1 MMNRKSHPPSFSPR
15 WSNRLYAIASAI
27 YRKRPVWM
35 VSFSASEASLSEG
48 LRAACASTAMLA
60 VGNLLH
66 DPTFAWAAIG
76 AFWTCLADAAGSNRA
91 RFASMMGFALLSTLC
106 GGLTALASASGT
118 AVAALAVLVFTSL
131 GAFGRIWGAATS
143 QVTILAATACVV
155 MVDRPMRDVRE
166 GLAFLGVYLLGC
178 LFAVALSLTVWRIHP
193 FGASRASLRTVYWR
207 LADIALDSARLLQQ
221 RSTPRE
227 WATHA
232 AQFRADARAALER
245 SRKALARVPAT
256 RTGARETY
264 DTLLG
269 LLTEGEALFAY
280 LIAVSG
286 ACEKMPAGAN
296 NEPPARHT
304 VRAARLLAGM
314 GELLRNIG
322 VDANEARWTHLARL
336 QMRLRR
342 LARRLE
348 PALMEPVKLKSDF
361 ELVDFTPVQA
371 PPRFA
376 GSVAVTLARVWST
389 LKANLS
395 FESVGLRHAA
405 RVGVTTTAGFLVIRA
420 LGLPFGYWATMAT
433 LLILQPSIAA
443 TWPRSIER
451 AAGSIVGGVLAA
463 GIGYAI
469 HSPLGI
475 SLAVFPLVMA
485 TMALRPVSYSLF
497 VLFLTPTFVLVA
509 DFATPG
515 ASEFAFALTRLG
527 NNVLGCVLA
536 LFATFYLWPTREK
549 TDYRAYLGDAVRAN
563 LAYLLAALESPRR
576 NEKEVER
583 LRRAAGLGS
592 NNAEEALARVRL
604 EKLEDSMV
612 DTVTLTVL
620 SLLRKMAGTATQLR
634 LSANRHEQHD
644 MDAQLRAW
652 VTAVSADI
660 EAALNRTIVPLRHEL
675 PARAR
680 LSSLEADAVG
690 ELALMQRLL
699 AERMRE
705 ARG

>member
-1 MMNRKSHPPSFSPR
+1 MMSRKSNPPSSSPR
-15 WSNRLYAIASAI
+15 WSNRLYAIVTAI

-60 VGNLLH
+60 LGNLLH

-106 GGLTALASASGT
+106 GGLTAFASAGGT
-118 AVAALAVLVFTSL
+118 LLAALAVLAFTSL

-166 GLAFLGVYLLGC
+166 GLAFLGVYLIGC
-178 LFAVALSLTVWRIHP
+178 LFAVALSLTVWRIQP
-193 FGASRASLRTVYWR
+193 FGASRSSLRAVYLR
-207 LADIALDSARLLQQ
+207 LADIAFDSARLLQQ
-221 RSTPRE
+221 RSTPGE

-232 AQFRADARAALER
+232 AKFRADARAALER
-245 SRKALARVPAT
+245 SRKALASVPAT
-256 RTGARETY
+256 RTGGRETY
-264 DTLLG
+264 DALLG

-286 ACEKMPAGAN
+286 ACEKMPGDAGRAN
-296 NEPPARHT
+296 RT
-304 VRAARLLAGM
+304 TRAAHLLTGM
-314 GELLRNIG
+314 SEMLRSIG
-322 VDANEARWTHLARL
+322 ADANEARWTHLAGL
-336 QMRLRR
+336 QLRLRR

-348 PALMEPVKLKSDF
+348 TVLMEPVTLKSDF
-361 ELVDFTPVQA
+361 ELVDFAPVQSP
-371 PPRFA
+371 PPRWRHSA
-376 GSVAVTLARVWST
+376 AAMLARIWST

-395 FESVGLRHAA
+395 PESVGLRHAA

-420 LGLPFGYWATMAT
+420 FALPFGYWATMAT

-515 ASEFAFALTRLG
+515 ANEFAYALTRLG

-549 TDYRAYLGDAVRAN
+549 TDYRAYLSDAVRAN
-563 LAYLLAALESPRR
+563 LAYLNAALESPRR
-576 NEKEVER
+576 SEKDMER

-592 NNAEEALARVRL
+592 NNAEEAIARIRL
-604 EKLEDSMV
+604 EKLEDSMA

-620 SLLRKMAGTATQLR
+620 SVLRKMAGTATQLR
-634 LSANRHEQHD
+634 LSANRRNMHD
-644 MDAQLRAW
+644 ELRAW
-652 VTAVSADI
+652 MAAVNADI
-660 EAALNRTIVPLRHEL
+660 EAALNRTIPPLRHEL
-675 PARAR
+675 PARER
-680 LSSLEADAVG
+680 LTSLEADAVG

-699 AERMRE
+699 TERMRE

>member
-1 MMNRKSHPPSFSPR
+1 MMNRKSNLASSSPR
-15 WSNRLYAIASAI
+15 WSNRLYAIATAI

-60 VGNLLH
+60 LGNLLH
-66 DPTFAWAAIG
+66 DPIFAWAAIG

-91 RFASMMGFALLSTLC
+91 RLASMMGFALLSTLC
-106 GGLTALASASGT
+106 GGLTAFASTEGT
-118 AVAALAVLVFTSL
+118 AFAALALLIFTSL

-166 GLAFLGVYLLGC
+166 GLAFLGVYLIGC

-193 FGASRASLRTVYWR
+193 FGASRASLRTVYVR
-207 LADIALDSARLLQQ
+207 LADIAFDSARLLQQ
-221 RSTPRE
+221 HSTPRE

-232 AQFRADARAALER
+232 AKFRADARAALER
-245 SRKALARVPAT
+245 SRKALASVPAT
-256 RTGARETY
+256 RTGAREAY
-264 DTLLG
+264 DTLLA

-286 ACEKMPAGAN
+286 ACEKMPGDERRA
-296 NEPPARHT
+296 T
-304 VRAARLLAGM
+304 RAARLLTGM
-314 GELLRNIG
+314 GETLRSIGAQTNEGRWALL
-322 VDANEARWTHLARL
+322 AEL
-336 QMRLRR
+336 QLRIRR
-342 LARRLE
+342 LAGRLE
-348 PALMEPVKLKSDF
+348 NALMEPVKLKSDF

-371 PPRFA
+371 PPPRFA
-376 GSVAVTLARVWST
+376 DSVAATLARVWAT

-395 FESVGLRHAA
+395 LESVGLRHAA

-515 ASEFAFALTRLG
+515 ASEFAYALTRLG

-549 TDYRAYLGDAVRAN
+549 SDYRTYLGDAVRAN
-563 LAYLLAALESPRR
+563 LAYLIAALESPRR
-576 NEKEVER
+576 SEKDMER

-592 NNAEEALARVRL
+592 NNAEEAIARIRL
-604 EKLEDSMV
+604 EKLEDSLV

-634 LSANRHEQHD
+634 LSANRREMQDSHD
-644 MDAQLRAW
+644 ELRVWLA
-652 VTAVSADI
+652 AVNADI
-660 EAALNRTIVPLRHEL
+660 EAALNRTILPLRHDL
-675 PARAR
+675 PARER
-680 LSSLEADAVG
+680 LTSLEADAVG

-699 AERMRE
+699 TERMRE

>member
-1 MMNRKSHPPSFSPR
+1 MLNRKSNPSSPR
-15 WSNRLYAIASAI
+15 WSSRLYASLYALVTAI
-27 YRKRPVWM
+27 YRGRPVWM
-35 VSFSASEASLSEG
+35 VSFSTSEANLSEG
-48 LRAACASTAMLA
+48 LRAACASTAML
-60 VGNLLH
+60 VLGNLLH
-66 DPTFAWAAIG
+66 DPAFAWAAIG

-91 RFASMMGFALLSTLC
+91 RFASMMGFALLSTVC
-106 GGLTALASASGT
+106 GAVTAFASGEGT
-118 AVAALAVLVFTSL
+118 VFAALAILAFTTL

-155 MVDRPMRDVRE
+155 MVDRPMRDFRE
-166 GLAFLGVYLLGC
+166 GAAFLGIYLAGC
-178 LFAVALSLTVWRIHP
+178 LFAVVLSLTVWRIHP
-193 FGASRASLRTVYWR
+193 FGTSRASLRAVYLR
-207 LADIALDSARLLQQ
+207 LADIAFDSARLLEQHAAPGQ
-221 RSTPRE
+221 

-232 AQFRADARAALER
+232 AKFRADARATLER
-245 SRKALARVPAT
+245 SRKARANVPDS
-256 RTGARETY
+256 RTAGRETY
-264 DTLLG
+264 DNLLA
-269 LLTEGEALFAY
+269 LLTESEALFAY
-280 LIAVSG
+280 LIAVTG
-286 ACEKMPAGAN
+286 ACEKAP
-296 NEPPARHT
+296 EDARR
-304 VRAARLLAGM
+304 VRRAARLLTGM
-314 GELLRNIG
+314 GEVLRRIG
-322 VDANEARWTHLARL
+322 AATNEAQWNRLAGL
-336 QMRLRR
+336 QLRLRR

-348 PALMEPVKLKSDF
+348 SALMEPVTLKSDF
-361 ELVDFTPVQA
+361 ELVDFA
-371 PPRFA
+371 PAHAQPLGWSDSA
-376 GSVAVTLARVWST
+376 ARLLTRMWST

-395 FESVGLRHAA
+395 VQSVGLRHAA

-463 GIGYAI
+463 AIGYAI

-475 SLAVFPLVMA
+475 SLAVFPLVVA

-515 ASEFAFALTRLG
+515 ASEFAYALTRLG

-536 LFATFYLWPTREK
+536 LLATFYLWPTREK
-549 TDYRAYLGDAVRAN
+549 VDYRAYLNEAVRAN
-563 LAYLLAALESPRR
+563 LGYLRAALASPERS
-576 NEKEVER
+576 EKDMER

-592 NNAEEALARVRL
+592 NNAEEAIGRIRL

-620 SLLRKMAGTATQLR
+620 SVLRKMAGTATQLR
-634 LSANRHEQHD
+634 LSTNRRS
-644 MDAQLRAW
+644 MDDQLGAW
-652 VTAVSADI
+652 IASTNADI
-660 EAALNRTIVPLRHEL
+660 EAALNRTLRPIRRDL
-675 PARAR
+675 PARDR

-690 ELALMQRLL
+690 EIALMHRLL
-699 AERMRE
+699 TERMRE

>member
-1 MMNRKSHPPSFSPR
+1 MMNRKSHPSSPR
-15 WSNRLYAIASAI
+15 WSSRLYAIVTAI

-35 VSFSASEASLSEG
+35 VSFATSEASLSEG

-66 DPTFAWAAIG
+66 DPVFAWAAIG

-106 GGLTALASASGT
+106 GGLTSFASG
-118 AVAALAVLVFTSL
+118 AGAQFAALAVLVFTTL

-155 MVDRPMRDVRE
+155 MVDRPVHDVRA
-166 GLAFLGVYLLGC
+166 GIAFLGVYLVGC
-178 LFAVALSLTVWRIHP
+178 LFAVALSLSVWRIHP
-193 FGASRASLRTVYWR
+193 FGTSRSTLRAVYLR
-207 LADIALDSARLLQQ
+207 LADIAFDSARLLEH
-221 RSTPRE
+221 RAPPRD

-232 AQFRADARAALER
+232 AKFRADARAALER
-245 SRKALARVPAT
+245 SREALAKVPAS
-256 RTGARETY
+256 RTNGRPVY

-269 LLTEGEALFAY
+269 LLTDGEALFAY

-286 ACEKMPAGAN
+286 ASEKVPDDAWRAK
-296 NEPPARHT
+296 
-304 VRAARLLAGM
+304 RAARLLSAL
-314 GELLRNIG
+314 GEVLRAIAAA
-322 VDANEARWTHLARL
+322 ANDARWERLANL
-336 QMRLRR
+336 QARLRR
-342 LARRLE
+342 LATRLE
-348 PALMEPVKLKSDF
+348 SALMEPVKLQSDF
-361 ELVDFTPVQA
+361 ELVDFA
-371 PPRFA
+371 PRDAKPERWTEGA
-376 GSVAVTLARVWST
+376 TRLAARTWAT
-389 LKANLS
+389 FKANLS
-395 FESVGLRHAA
+395 SESVGLRHAA
-405 RVGVTTTAGFLVIRA
+405 RVGVTTTTGFLVIRA

-463 GIGYAI
+463 AIGYAI

-515 ASEFAFALTRLG
+515 ANEFSFALTRLG

-536 LFATFYLWPTREK
+536 LLATFYLWPTREK
-549 TDYRAYLGDAVRAN
+549 ADYRAYLGEAVRAN
-563 LAYLLAALESPRR
+563 VAYLRAALESPHRSA
-576 NEKEVER
+576 KDMER

-592 NNAEEALARVRL
+592 NNAEEAIGRIRL
-604 EKLEDSMV
+604 EKLEDTMV

-620 SLLRKMAGTATQLR
+620 SLLRRMAGTATQLR
-634 LSANRHEQHD
+634 LSTNRRDRHD
-644 MDAQLRAW
+644 GLEEWVAQ
-652 VTAVSADI
+652 VSADI
-660 EAALNRTIVPLRHEL
+660 DAALNRTLRPVRHEL
-675 PARAR
+675 PARDT
-680 LSSLEADAVG
+680 LTSLEADAVG
-690 ELALMQRLL
+690 ELARMQRLL
-699 AERMRE
+699 TERMRE